1 MQSFLVSFWLRKS
14 SDVPDLLYQK
24 HHSSLCPA
32 NAFPV
37 GLSPVLS
44 AQKFSAG
51 HMGDFPPPLPLLFW
65 FPSNNSVYNHKLSN
79 SAICVSS
86 KVWVWIG
93 VFSLGLWTPCS
104 RVTFMIKESWGPLAA
119 PLWFTAEWKAVG
131 TAMWSVC
138 CVPLIAASSVQPFQ
152 KEVMLICL
160 FFRSRKWS
168 FLLFF
173 FLTSSMIAYSDA
185 CFLDLFWQFDK
196 WVEVSP
202 NWGIQIL

>member
-51 HMGDFPPPLPLLFW
+51 HMGDFSPPPLPLLFW

-104 RVTFMIKESWGPLAA
+104 KSDLHDKGELGAAGSSALIHSWTESSRYSHV
-119 PLWFTAEWKAVG
+119 K
-131 TAMWSVC
+131 
-138 CVPLIAASSVQPFQ
+138 
-152 KEVMLICL
+152 CL
-160 FFRSRKWS
+160 LCTSDSS
-168 FLLFF
+168 FLSSALPERGDAYLFVLPFEEMVFFVVFF
-173 FLTSSMIAYSDA
+173 FNKQHDCI
-185 CFLDLFWQFDK
+185 
-196 WVEVSP
+196 
-202 NWGIQIL
+202 

>member
-51 HMGDFPPPLPLLFW
+51 HMGDFSPPPSPFCSDFPVITLFTITSW
-65 FPSNNSVYNHKLSN
+65 AILQSVWALKSEYELE
-79 SAICVSS
+79 C
-86 KVWVWIG
+86 
-93 VFSLGLWTPCS
+93 SLWGSERLAP

-119 PLWFTAEWKAVG
+119 PLWFTAERKAVG

-160 FFRSRKWS
+160 FFHSRKWS

-173 FLTSSMIAYSDA
+173 F
-185 CFLDLFWQFDK
+185 
-196 WVEVSP
+196 
-202 NWGIQIL
+202 